1 MWPFK
6 PASPPP
12 MPQRLREMLHAY
24 PELIERLQESL
35 NKVITE
41 PVKSQPPFE
50 VAIWALEDT
59 LDGFIAEAREEREV
73 AEAGGDAQAIEQ
85 AEAKERLMFRA
96 RSSNNGLSNLNELW
110 DYFQGQGVAST

>member
-12 MPQRLREMLHAY
+12 VPQQLRDMLQAY

-35 NKVITE
+35 NSVITN

-50 VAIWALEDT
+50 VAIWELEAT
-59 LDGFIAEAREEREV
+59 LSSFLAEAREEL
-73 AEAGGDAQAIEQ
+73 EAAQVGGDPEAIESAAQ
-85 AEAKERLMFRA
+85 KEQLMSIAMLRGTRNLSELRAYFEAPER
-96 RSSNNGLSNLNELW
+96 
-110 DYFQGQGVAST
+110 VVK